1 VNADALCAVI
11 AVPWIG
17 AVVLGPLILLLRH
30 GRKVLADLNL
40 SDHNQKYFLIGFFG
54 IISLNVFLYPI
65 SLFLR
70 VGSTSPETRAIISL
84 ALPWMVNLTL
94 LIFFAFYRRWI
105 ALGALA
111 LVGSLLVW
119 VVLSGVFFF
128 VGCFVFFLGGSVLGM
143 FVIGF
148 LGYLFGG
155 LGAVP

>member
-1 VNADALCAVI
+1 
-11 AVPWIG
+11 
-17 AVVLGPLILLLRH
+17 
-30 GRKVLADLNL
+30 
-40 SDHNQKYFLIGFFG
+40 
-54 IISLNVFLYPI
+54 
-65 SLFLR
+65 
-70 VGSTSPETRAIISL
+70 
-84 ALPWMVNLTL
+84 MVNLTL
-94 LIFFAFYRRWI
+94 LIFFAFYRRRI